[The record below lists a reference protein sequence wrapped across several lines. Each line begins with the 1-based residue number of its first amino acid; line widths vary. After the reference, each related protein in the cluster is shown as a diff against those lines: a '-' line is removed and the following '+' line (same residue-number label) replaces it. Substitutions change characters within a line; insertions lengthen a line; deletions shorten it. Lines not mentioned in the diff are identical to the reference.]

1 MPHQHL
7 RTLSQLFAHPT
18 SHNIHWRDVIHL
30 FNTLGGT
37 TEQTK
42 HDHLKVKFTD
52 REMTFPIP
60 RGSGS
65 TLQSDHEISAIP
77 QGVWIRALGTLGL
90 TRSKGASLA
99 RRLLLGLQGAEDQ
112 DFRRSSRD

>member
-65 TLQSDHEISAIP
+65 TLQSDHEISAI
-77 QGVWIRALGTLGL
+77 
-90 TRSKGASLA
+90 
-99 RRLLLGLQGAEDQ
+99 RRFLKECGFAPSEP
-112 DFRRSSRD
+112 SA